1 MLILGEQL
9 TYLDNKIGVYNNIY
23 VRILVSILYNIKKQ
37 VLLIIR
43 ADQMTQQQL
52 TWRFDFIKYFKKF
65 RKNRSYHSN
74 FTKFSVNTGAT
85 INH

>member
-23 VRILVSILYNIKKQ
+23 VRILVSILYNSKKQ

-52 TWRFDFIKYFKKF
+52 TWRFDFIKYF
-65 RKNRSYHSN
+65 
-74 FTKFSVNTGAT
+74 
-85 INH
+85 

>member
-52 TWRFDFIKYFKKF
+52 TWRFDFTKY
-65 RKNRSYHSN
+65 S
-74 FTKFSVNTGAT
+74 
-85 INH
+85 

>member
-23 VRILVSILYNIKKQ
+23 VRILVSILYNFKKQ
-37 VLLIIR
+37 VL
-43 ADQMTQQQL
+43 QQL
-52 TWRFDFIKYFKKF
+52 TWRFDFIKYFQKF
-65 RKNRSYHSN
+65 RKNRSYHLN
-74 FTKFSVNTGAT
+74 FTKCSMNTGAT